1 MKMFYNY
8 NPLFGRK
15 KIKFVLEYTADFK
28 RKIKEKIIEFDDN
41 HITFNNIEKENE
53 DFLTDHL
60 KINDDLTENLELYM
74 NVSVHGNNTNN
85 EDNINHTT
93 HYNSD
98 EEKEDYEEEKEE
110 DETKEEDDDEEKEE
124 ECDEEWGLKEEDYD
138 Y

>member
-1 MKMFYNY
+1 MKMFCKY

-15 KIKFVLEYTADFK
+15 KIKFILEYTTDFK
-28 RKIKEKIIEFDDN
+28 RKIKGKIVEFDDN

-53 DFLTDHL
+53 DFLIDHL
-60 KINDDLTENLELYM
+60 KINDDDLTDNLEVYM
-74 NVSVHGNNTNN
+74 NVSVYRNNTNN

-98 EEKEDYEEEKEE
+98 DEDEEEKEDEEEDEAKEAEEYYDEEEEKEE
-110 DETKEEDDDEEKEE
+110 D
-124 ECDEEWGLKEEDYD
+124 YD